1 MDQNSVMEKVISIV
15 SIRSGHPIYELCN
28 TTGECL
34 LGPRF
39 RVPARELL
47 HILFDIEGEFS
58 ITVNPEDLSGFQFT
72 SIDNIVSIVIKH
84 LA

>member
-1 MDQNSVMEKVISIV
+1 MGDLRTKI
-15 SIRSGHPIYELCN
+15 
-28 TTGECL
+28 GECL

-58 ITVNPEDLSGFQFT
+58 ITVTPEDLSGFQFT